1 MSCRQVTIPLGAEQ
15 LRTIDRAR
23 SAVGESRSRF
33 VAEACRELRRSRR
46 RVRADLGAAEDG
58 ARKVAVSLPED
69 VIAWARQVA
78 SKLAAE
84 ADQKLPPSNRS
95 RSATG
100 RKFFTALRA
109 AAIARALDSEGPT
122 S

>member
-23 SAVGESRSRF
+23 LAVAESRSRF
-33 VAEACRELRRSRR
+33 IAEACRELRRSRR
-46 RVRADLGAAEDG
+46 RVRAGLGASEAG

-69 VIAWARQVA
+69 VIAWAKAVA

-84 ADQKLPPSNRS
+84 ADAEVSPSNRS

-100 RKFFTALRA
+100 RKFYTALRA
-109 AAIARALDSEGPT
+109 AAIARALNTREML
-122 S
+122 